1 MYIYWKQHIQYSAPF
16 LSRLFHTSFI
26 CTLWP
31 LQQPAHMLL
40 FFLLGFFTTTSA
52 AATTT
57 GFAGICLS
65 DVLSSLAEKHNLG
78 LIGVSRCKEL
88 RSDYRGVC
96 RTDVSA
102 ATALRGTAPLIGR
115 WEPGSCPSW
124 LFFFLVKKVGG
135 VSLACRWTD
144 YDDLVNKKMFTINQL
159 WFVKR

>member
-1 MYIYWKQHIQYSAPF
+1 MEGKILHHVSNVYLLKAAHSVFCSIFVKIISYKLH
-16 LSRLFHTSFI
+16 LH
-26 CTLWP
+26 P
-31 LQQPAHMLL
+31 LAIATACSHVVI
-40 FFLLGFFTTTSA
+40 FLLGFFTTTSA

-115 WEPGSCPSW
+115 WEPGSCPS
-124 LFFFLVKKVGG
+124 
-135 VSLACRWTD
+135 
-144 YDDLVNKKMFTINQL
+144 
-159 WFVKR
+159 